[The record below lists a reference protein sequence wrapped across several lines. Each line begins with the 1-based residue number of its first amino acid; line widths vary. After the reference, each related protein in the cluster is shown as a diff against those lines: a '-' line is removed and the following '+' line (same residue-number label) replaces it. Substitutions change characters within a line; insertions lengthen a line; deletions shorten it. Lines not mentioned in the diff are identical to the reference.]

1 MKCHMSLCTFIA
13 VVGAA
18 CLVPQAQGNPAT
30 DMLAE
35 IDAKSDERLHIPS
48 PRPGAHVFSRATNPV
63 ALSKPMDNSSATCN
77 DFYDVQGGARYWL
90 QGRYSRGPSS
100 MNCNGASVY
109 IQNASNPFYLY
120 ASVLSNGNYVWQ
132 ISGEDN
138 MKGCTARALAYM
150 FWTGCSCPTDPGCL
164 PTCAPYPTDGDCST
178 TCAQRTCKDSC
189 GNPARLKCLGY
200 SWYAYTGVN
209 AGGSE
214 PPECNADSWCV
225 SGIWLS

>member
-18 CLVPQAQGNPAT
+18 CLVPQAQGNLAT

-35 IDAKSDERLHIPS
+35 IDAKSDERLHHIPS
-48 PRPGAHVFSRATNPV
+48 PRPGAHFFSRATNPV

-77 DFYDVQGGARYWL
+77 DFYDVQGGARSWL
-90 QGRYSRGPSS
+90 RGRYSRGPSS

-109 IQNASNPFYLY
+109 IQNATNPLYLY
-120 ASVLSNGNYVWQ
+120 MSQDSTGGTAWQ
-132 ISGEDN
+132 ISNEIS
-138 MKGCTARALAYM
+138 MKDCADQSFAFMLVAD
-150 FWTGCSCPTDPGCL
+150 CSCPTDP
-164 PTCAPYPTDGDCST
+164 DCST

-189 GNPARLKCLGY
+189 DSYGECLGY
-200 SWYAYTGVN
+200 NWFADTGVN
-209 AGGSE
+209 GAGSKTE
-214 PPECNADSWCV
+214 PPECNADIWCI